1 MRSETRAEVDSALH
15 ETEEATSQ
23 LRRIQDVTRKEIE
36 DIAKK
41 YSAEKSSFLV
51 AVAGGIAG
59 AVGGVT
65 LHGALGLI
73 LAVTGPAGA
82 ALGAALALLAWRGGA
97 QWKLER
103 ATERAKIA
111 LDQIRSE
118 LKSLPSGTPSQVKAD
133 LWRGYQDILAPYL
146 LLAARS
152 VGEAD
157 VRQPR
162 IPGLT
167 ELSQDQLQDA
177 PKKLLGP

>member
-65 LHGALGLI
+65 LHGALG
-73 LAVTGPAGA
+73 
-82 ALGAALALLAWRGGA
+82 LLAWRGGA